1 MRSARAERVELGE
14 RIERS
19 GEFDGTELLLGI
31 QVDGRLA
38 GEVQARQ
45 PRMGLPPGVFEIG
58 IDLFDAA
65 DRGHG
70 VGSAA
75 LTQLV
80 TRLFGDEGAHRVQLT
95 TDVEN
100 EAMRAVSTRLG
111 FRFEGVMR
119 SFMPSADGPR
129 DYAIYAMTEA
139 RLRRSEGH
147 MDLNKL
153 TIKSQAALEGAH
165 APGRRRAT
173 TRRSSR
179 STCCSRSSP
188 TPRASST
195 RCCTR
200 SA

>member
-1 MRSARAERVELGE
+1 MTDVRLVRLRPDDLDVMAQVRKDEAASMGYPDAFGPAERIELGE

-58 IDLFDAA
+58 IDLFDVA

-80 TRLFGDEGAHRVQLT
+80 IRLFGDEGAHRVQLT

-100 EAMRAVSTRLG
+100 EPMRAVSTRLG

-119 SFMPSADGPR
+119 NFMPSADGPR
-129 DYAIYAMTEA
+129 DYAIYAMTRDDFDEA
-139 RLRRSEGH
+139 R
-147 MDLNKL
+147 K
-153 TIKSQAALEGAH
+153 TWI
-165 APGRRRAT
+165 
-173 TRRSSR
+173 
-179 STCCSRSSP
+179 STS
-188 TPRASST
+188 
-195 RCCTR
+195 
-200 SA
+200 